1 MYKTFTRIIALL
13 AFLGLYAP
21 VDPVN
26 AQDWPQRTIKL
37 VVGFGAGGGT
47 DIVARIV
54 AQALQEKLGQS
65 VVVENKVGG
74 SGLIA
79 ADSGAKS
86 DKDGYTLYLVNN
98 AHVILGVMSKTLPY
112 DTLKSFD
119 PVGQIAAGGLI
130 AVTHPGFE
138 AKNIKEL
145 VDVAKRNPGK
155 VTFASVGVGTTQHFT
170 GEMFKQIA
178 GVDMLHIPYRGS
190 PAAIAAILGKQVDIL
205 FETVSAV
212 LGQVQSGDLKSLAVT
227 SRERFPSV
235 PDVPTAIESG
245 ILPDYEVTTWYGL
258 V

>member
-79 ADSGAKS
+79 ADSW
-86 DKDGYTLYLVNN
+86 
-98 AHVILGVMSKTLPY
+98 
-112 DTLKSFD
+112 
-119 PVGQIAAGGLI
+119 
-130 AVTHPGFE
+130 
-138 AKNIKEL
+138 
-145 VDVAKRNPGK
+145 RNP
-155 VTFASVGVGTTQHFT
+155 TRMATRST
-170 GEMFKQIA
+170 
-178 GVDMLHIPYRGS
+178 
-190 PAAIAAILGKQVDIL
+190 
-205 FETVSAV
+205 
-212 LGQVQSGDLKSLAVT
+212 SLITRT
-227 SRERFPSV
+227 SFL
-235 PDVPTAIESG
+235 A
-245 ILPDYEVTTWYGL
+245 
-258 V
+258 